1 MQWEVEIF
9 FNFILAW
16 RYVRRCAK
24 KEESSDK
31 EILDQTHKTSLK
43 TIVKIDTKS
52 RGEKNLRPRV
62 LKFKKYIY
70 LKLNHTNV
78 TKTENACMYCC

>member
-1 MQWEVEIF
+1 M
-9 FNFILAW
+9 
-16 RYVRRCAK
+16 RRCAK

-62 LKFKKYIY
+62 LKSLKKMKMLAVKITGVMQ
-70 LKLNHTNV
+70 NIPI
-78 TKTENACMYCC
+78 M